1 MRSLY
6 ARFADLSRSSEL
18 DAPISTKRGDFIARI
33 RYGMN
38 MASLLSIIADRRD
51 GRRHSPQD
59 LSVLAQSAAKGSAP
73 EYQIAAWLMAA
84 YLNPLSFDETAGL
97 TLAMARSGETLDLGG
112 LPKPWVDKHST
123 GGVGDKTT
131 LVALPV
137 LAACGLTLVKMSG
150 RGLGITGG
158 TVDKLASVP
167 GFRLDLTPR
176 EMIAQ
181 AGHIGLALTGQT
193 PRLAPADGA
202 LYALRDA
209 TATVGSIPLI
219 VSSILSKKLAAGA
232 DTIALDVKCGSGAFM
247 PDLNRARELAR
258 WLRETGERCG
268 IRTVVAITDM
278 DQPLGSAVGNA
289 LEVREAGATLHGNG
303 PKRFV
308 ELVLGLCGEALAACG
323 AAASVAEGV
332 EAAKAALESGA
343 ALGKAEAWFEAQGA
357 SPEAWL
363 GAGLA
368 QAAVT
373 GEVRAQEDGWVTRVD
388 ARTVGE
394 VVVGLGG
401 GRARKEDA
409 IDPSAGVESLVEVGD
424 RVATG
429 QPWARIHASSEVA
442 LEQAI
447 TGIGGALVVSEDRVE
462 PRPWR
467 LG

>member
-1 MRSLY
+1 
-6 ARFADLSRSSEL
+6 
-18 DAPISTKRGDFIARI
+18 
-33 RYGMN
+33 
-38 MASLLSIIADRRD
+38 MASILDLIADRRD
-51 GRRHSPQD
+51 GKPHSPQD
-59 LSVLAQSAAKGSAP
+59 LMDIAHGAAVGSVP

-84 YLNPLSFDETAGL
+84 YLKPLSLEETAEL
-97 TLAMARSGETLDLGG
+97 TLAMARSGETLDLGA
-112 LPKPWVDKHST
+112 LPRPWVDKHST

-158 TVDKLASVP
+158 TIDKLASVP
-167 GFRLDLTPR
+167 GFNLDLTPS

-181 AGHIGLALTGQT
+181 AKRIGLALTGQT

-232 DTIALDVKCGSGAFM
+232 ETIALDVKCGSGAFM
-247 PDLNRARELAR
+247 VDLDRARELAR
-258 WLRETGERCG
+258 WLRETGDRCG

-289 LEVREAGATLHGNG
+289 LEVREAGAVLRGDG
-303 PKRFV
+303 PPRFV
-308 ELVLGLCGEALAACG
+308 SLVLGLCGEALAACG
-323 AAASVAEGV
+323 AVASGAEGV
-332 EAAKAALESGA
+332 EAAQKALDSGA
-343 ALGKAEAWFEAQGA
+343 ALRKAEAWFEAQGA

-363 GAGLA
+363 GVGLA
-368 QAAVT
+368 QAPVNA
-373 GEVRAQEDGWVTRVD
+373 EAAAPADGWVARVD

-394 VVVGLGG
+394 VVVHLGG

-409 IDPSAGVESLVEVGD
+409 IDPSTGVEVHVEVGD
-424 RVATG
+424 RIAAG
-429 QPWARIHASSEVA
+429 QPWARVHAAGEAACERAVA
-442 LEQAI
+442 DLRH
-447 TGIGGALVVSEDRVE
+447 ALVVSGEPVE